1 MPPTMLVT
9 SSLENL
15 NAVTDQTIVNT
26 FVFAGAG
33 DFINDASAD
42 DAANAIFTFFQGTMP
57 GVNQSVANYMGGGI
71 DTTPGAWRFR
81 AYDITNDLAGTP
93 HGSPFWEGSATWVHQ
108 APGNPLPSQSAAVL
122 TLHGRG
128 AAEAAVEQGGPPAI
142 RPRSRKTGRIFVGPL
157 NVNAVTNDAGVARF
171 ATNGRN
177 VLTEAAEFLQEMSN
191 GDGMIWS
198 IWSRANAAVYG
209 IVSASCDDS
218 LDVLRSRKLKPTVR
232 TARVFDPVPALALG
246 A

>member
-71 DTTPGAWRFR
+71 DTTGRPTARPSGRDRRRGFTRRR
-81 AYDITNDLAGTP
+81 AT
-93 HGSPFWEGSATWVHQ
+93 
-108 APGNPLPSQSAAVL
+108 
-122 TLHGRG
+122 
-128 AAEAAVEQGGPPAI
+128 
-142 RPRSRKTGRIFVGPL
+142 RSRL
-157 NVNAVTNDAGVARF
+157 
-171 ATNGRN
+171 
-177 VLTEAAEFLQEMSN
+177 
-191 GDGMIWS
+191 
-198 IWSRANAAVYG
+198 RAPP
-209 IVSASCDDS
+209 C
-218 LDVLRSRKLKPTVR
+218 
-232 TARVFDPVPALALG
+232 
-246 A
+246 